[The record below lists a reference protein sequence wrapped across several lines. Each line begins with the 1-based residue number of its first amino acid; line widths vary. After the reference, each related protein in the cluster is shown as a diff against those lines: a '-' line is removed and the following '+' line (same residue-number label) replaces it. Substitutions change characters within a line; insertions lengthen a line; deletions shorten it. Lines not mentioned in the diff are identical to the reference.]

1 MIQNF
6 ALKTLEFFFKKN
18 YCKGKTITSRQ
29 HCSQHLAS
37 DEYKQQRE
45 EV

>member
-6 ALKTLEFFFKKN
+6 ALKTLELLKKN

-29 HCSQHLAS
+29 HCSQHPVS